1 MPAKRQPGHAA
12 STIAKLLGV
21 SPRRLTQLVAEGIAI
36 RVARGRYDLTKT
48 VQNFIR
54 YLKAQ
59 TPERGSK
66 RYDDQTALLA
76 TRREMAEIELG
87 ERRGDLLARE
97 AVESVFV
104 ETLVL
109 MTQRL
114 DGLGGRL
121 AMDLAGE
128 SNPAKIRRLISD
140 EVRATRQG
148 FADGL
153 GRLCRDIEKLAGDRK
168 PAKKANARRVGGRG
182 ARVTKRKRR
191 ARAVSK

>member
-1 MPAKRQPGHAA
+1 MAAKTKPGHAA
-12 STIAKLLGV
+12 STIAKLLHLTE
-21 SPRRLTQLVAEGIAI
+21 RRLTDLVKEGIAI

-48 VQNFIR
+48 VQNYIG
-54 YLKAQ
+54 YLKSQ
-59 TPERGSK
+59 VPEQGTK
-66 RYDDQTALLA
+66 RYDDQTAILA

-128 SNPAKIRRLISD
+128 SKPAKIRRLISD

-153 GRLCRDIEKLAGDRK
+153 GRLCRDIEKLARDRK
-168 PAKKANARRVGGRG
+168 PAKNKNTRRVGGRRAG
-182 ARVTKRKRR
+182 LAKGKRR
-191 ARAVSK
+191 ARAVSE